1 MIGRNKILVLL
12 IFTALLFGC
21 SSTKKALVIQDE
33 TPVREGDE
41 IEQQD
46 NRNEFQYLF
55 VEGLKQKMLG
65 NPQEAVK
72 MFSGCLEIDPNS
84 AAAMFELANIHASN
98 NDFTSAMLLLEKAM
112 SINPDNKWYKLM
124 LARIYQ
130 QTKKFSEAVSIY
142 NGLINQE
149 PDNLDY
155 LYMKA
160 LLLSGAGRVDE
171 AIDAYRKIEEK
182 VGLNEQISVS
192 LQQLLVDAGRIKEA
206 YAEIQKLI
214 DSAPGEPQYYGLMAD
229 LYLSQGDKKNAL
241 RYYEKILELDPDN
254 GFVHFSLANFYEES
268 GDLDKSFEHTK
279 KGFKSFEIDFDTK
292 LQLYLMLSS
301 NMNSPG
307 LSNIQLSELIDILLL
322 THPDEPRVNV
332 INAEFLI
339 RENRLEEARK
349 QLKNALEKGNTDYL
363 IWERILIISNDLQDW
378 SALYDDSN
386 EALYLFPNQPQVY
399 FLNGVACLQLE
410 KFEETLDIC
419 EEGLNYVIDNPS
431 LRGQFLLLQGEA
443 NHKLGDTEVAFSL
456 FDKAI
461 ELDPDNHIALNNYAY
476 YLSLIGSNLDKA
488 ERMSGKVI
496 ELYPNNATYLDT
508 HAWVLF
514 KKKNYQLAKFYMES
528 AIKNG
533 GEDNPVLLEHY
544 GDILIMLN
552 KKSEAKEYWLKAK
565 EKGSDS
571 TLLDRKISDLKYYEN
586 QDQ

>member
-1 MIGRNKILVLL
+1 M
-12 IFTALLFGC
+12 
-21 SSTKKALVIQDE
+21 VIQDE

-301 NMNSPG
+301 NMNDPG
-307 LSNIQLSELIDILLL
+307 LSNKQLAELIDILLL